1 MHFFSC
7 ICVYIYIYTYTYINI
22 YIIYILKNV
31 HSHSPDKSTSRNHPT
46 EIIVNIKKKNSM
58 YKYQFK
64 I

>member
-7 ICVYIYIYTYTYINI
+7 ICVYIYICTYIHINI

-46 EIIVNIKKKNSM
+46 EIIVNIKKTSM